1 MGYLEPVG
9 FLGTGASLL
18 ADLTLMAYILLI
30 VPGMLAGWFFARRN
44 MHRPQHKW
52 VMTGITVINWVLIVW
67 LMLVA
72 YNFDVV
78 GNLPTQPINPR
89 YIVPAIHGVLGLVA
103 QVLATYVIYR
113 MLKEDAQVAA
123 AKKRGERDL
132 MKYWFTSA
140 KPVMRVTLALWLITA
155 LLGVG
160 NYLVRYDVIPVG
172 AGDVAPVATEEPL
185 ATDEPVMTEEPMM
198 TEEAV
203 MTDEAMAP
211 TEEAVTPTEEVMI
224 TEEAMAPTEEAMV
237 EPAATEA
244 G

>member
-52 VMTGITVINWVLIVW
+52 VMIGITVINWVLIVW

-78 GNLPTQPINPR
+78 GNLATQPINPR
-89 YIVPAIHGVLGLVA
+89 YSVPTIHGVLGLVA

-123 AKKRGERDL
+123 AKKRGEGKL
-132 MKYWFTSA
+132 EKYWFTSA
-140 KPVMRVTLALWLITA
+140 KPVMRVTLALWLLTA
-155 LLGVG
+155 LLGIG
-160 NYLVRYDVIPVG
+160 NYLVRYDVIAVG
-172 AGDVAPVATEEPL
+172 AGDASPVVTEEPLLTTEPVATEES
-185 ATDEPVMTEEPMM
+185 
-198 TEEAV
+198 
-203 MTDEAMAP
+203 MAP
-211 TEEAVTPTEEVMI
+211 TEELVMTEES
-224 TEEAMAPTEEAMV
+224 TAPTEEPAIT
-237 EPAATEA
+237 EPAVTPEATEV